1 MRAARVTLT
10 KSELMKPAVSIVL
23 AVLLIALPI
32 TQVMAQAA
40 QQVPLAPDTAK
51 ARPMRAQGTLAV
63 PALTPV
69 TALLWRPI
77 TEVPLVATPMPVPV
91 DWPSKKEVLVSIV
104 VVVAF
109 VLLAAW
115 ACGDPACRTFSP
127 QRSPPGFD
135 IAKLAPGTGQ
145 GSS

>member
-40 QQVPLAPDTAK
+40 QQVPLAPDIAK
-51 ARPMRAQGTLAV
+51 ARPMSAQGTLAV

-69 TALLWRPI
+69 TALLWG
-77 TEVPLVATPMPVPV
+77 VGA
-91 DWPSKKEVLVSIV
+91 W
-104 VVVAF
+104 
-109 VLLAAW
+109 LL
-115 ACGDPACRTFSP
+115 
-127 QRSPPGFD
+127 
-135 IAKLAPGTGQ
+135 I
-145 GSS
+145 